1 MTCYQVSAILGF
13 APTFPS
19 GVGWLG
25 WAMGSLQQWEDAM
38 KEVSRF
44 LLAAAVLAFT
54 TGGSEAQDSGMQKWV
69 KGKGWGWVWGP
80 QDEVGN
86 LNEMTDAT
94 RLAALKLVTQGKTY
108 DLGLAYDR
116 YSYKWPG
123 HSPGEIMS
131 FRSPLGVRSQKDLPF
146 TTPEGGNTGI
156 TAWHS
161 NAIFMNDNVAT
172 QIDGLGHI
180 THGPKN
186 EFYNGFTSDEWGG
199 DFGLRKADV
208 TTIPPIVARGV
219 LVDVAAFKNVEAL
232 PSSYEIT
239 VEDIEGALRA
249 QNVDVT
255 PGTVVLLRTGTA
267 RYWGANGSDHAK
279 IGQHDSSGIGLT
291 AAKWLVEQ
299 KGALA
304 LGSYTSGLEYVP
316 PKPADS
322 QAVGGSF
329 NPVHVYLLV
338 QQGVHIMEFHNLER
352 LAADRVYEFAYLLT
366 TNALRGTVAGTAL
379 RPLALR

>member
-1 MTCYQVSAILGF
+1 VLLLSF
-13 APTFPS
+13 AEAYT
-19 GVGWLG
+19 VMGWEFV
-25 WAMGSLQQWEDAM
+25 APAREDVM
-38 KEVSRF
+38 RGVSRF
-44 LLAAAVLAFT
+44 LLAAAVFACAAA
-54 TGGSEAQDSGMQKWV
+54 GADAQDAGTKKWT

-108 DLGLAYDR
+108 DLGLPYDR
-116 YSYKWPG
+116 NSYKWPG
-123 HSPGEIMS
+123 HSPGEIIS
-131 FRSPLGVRSQKDLPF
+131 FRSPVGVRSQKDLPF

-180 THGPKN
+180 THGAKN

-219 LVDVAAFKNVEAL
+219 LVDVAGFKKVDAL
-232 PSSYEIT
+232 PSAYEIT
-239 VEDIEGALRA
+239 AEDIEGTLNA
-249 QNVDVT
+249 QKVDVT

-267 RYWGANGSDHAK
+267 RFWGANGSDHAK
-279 IGQHDSSGIGLT
+279 IGQHDSAGIGLT

-304 LGSYTSGLEYVP
+304 LGSDTSGLEYVP

-338 QQGVHIMEFHNLER
+338 QQGVHIMEFHNLEQ
-352 LAADRVYEFAYLLT
+352 LAADRVFEFAYVAT
-366 TNALRGTVAGTAL
+366 TNAIRGTVAGTAL

>member
-1 MTCYQVSAILGF
+1 MSFQ
-13 APTFPS
+13 
-19 GVGWLG
+19 
-25 WAMGSLQQWEDAM
+25 EDSM
-38 KEVSRF
+38 KVVSRF
-44 LLAAAVLAFT
+44 LLAVTVLAFAA
-54 TGGSEAQDSGMQKWV
+54 GNGYAQDGGMKKWS
-69 KGKGWGWVWGP
+69 KGKGWGWVWGA

-108 DLGLAYDR
+108 DLGLPYDR

-123 HSPGEIMS
+123 HSPGEIIS
-131 FRSPLGVRSQKDLPF
+131 FRSPHGVRVQKDLPF
-146 TTPEGGNTGI
+146 TTPEGGNTGG

-180 THGPKN
+180 THGPDN
-186 EFYNGFTSDEWGG
+186 HFYNGFKADEWGG

-219 LVDVAAFKNVEAL
+219 LIDVAGFKNVEAL
-232 PSSYEIT
+232 PSHYEIT
-239 VEDIEGALRA
+239 VADLEGALRA

-255 PGTVVLLRTGTA
+255 PGTVVLIRTGTA
-267 RYWGANGSDHAK
+267 RYWGESGSDHRK
-279 IGQHDSSGIGLT
+279 IGEHDSAGIGLK
-291 AAKWLVEQ
+291 AARWLVEE

-304 LGSYTSGLEYVP
+304 LGSDTSGLEYVP
-316 PKPADS
+316 PKPEDS
-322 QAVGGSF
+322 KAMGGSF

-338 QQGVHIMEFHNLER
+338 EQGVHILEFNNLER
-352 LAADRVYEFAYLLT
+352 LATERVYEFAYFLT
-366 TNALRGTVAGTAL
+366 TNAIRGTVAGTAL
-379 RPLALR
+379 RPVAMR